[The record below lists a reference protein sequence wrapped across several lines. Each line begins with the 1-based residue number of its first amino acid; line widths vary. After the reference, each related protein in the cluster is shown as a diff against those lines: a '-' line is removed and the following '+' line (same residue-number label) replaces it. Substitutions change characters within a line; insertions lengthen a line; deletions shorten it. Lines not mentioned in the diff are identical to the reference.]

1 MHTTISAAQ
10 LTANRQNAQLSTGPR
25 TAEGK
30 AKSSLNAVRTGLT
43 GRTILLSASEA
54 DAYELHITRF
64 ACDWNPVGDRETEL
78 VQSLA
83 DTQWRLNRIPI
94 LEAGL
99 YASRRMECAD
109 LFPDETDENVR
120 TLLID
125 NHIWETNRRLFNN
138 LGLQESRLRR
148 HYAKDKRELELLQ
161 SKRREEEREADRFIA
176 EAASP
181 QVRSSAVPTDGFEF
195 SGAPLAPNA
204 PVQTDWPATKVSAPG
219 VR

>member
-1 MHTTISAAQ
+1 MPTTISAAQ
-10 LTANRQNAQLSTGPR
+10 LAANRANSQMSTGPR

-54 DAYELHITRF
+54 DAYELHVARF
-64 ACDWNPVGDRETEL
+64 ASDWNPIGDREVEL
-78 VQSLA
+78 VQSLS

-99 YASRRMECAD
+99 YASRRLDCAD
-109 LFPDETDENVR
+109 LFLDEADENVR
-120 TLLID
+120 TLLIE

-138 LGLQESRLRR
+138 LRLQESRLRR
-148 HYAKDKRELELLQ
+148 HYIKDVAELKDLQ
-161 SKRREEEREADRFIA
+161 AKRREADQPAVRTA
-176 EAASP
+176 LEQARPAPAASN
-181 QVRSSAVPTDGFEF
+181 GFEF
-195 SGAPLAPNA
+195 AETQVASSEPAR
-204 PVQTDWPATKVSAPG
+204 TDPPATKFSAPG